1 MIRNLFLF
9 VLLCLPFA
17 SFAQPNFHPDDRD
30 WHHYVFILDKTGSM
44 KGANRSPDI
53 WQPTVNNLC
62 QTINN
67 LNNDNNIISVYL
79 FAQELEIL
87 EIGDQKMKQVKLSDD
102 LKISI
107 TNQLRTEN
115 ADGSRT
121 HIYESFKG
129 VMNDLTANNKA
140 VINEYIHSIHLFTD
154 GKDNSGRLCEEVDPF
169 SIFCELK
176 QDNDYAEIISLNRS
190 GLDSNI
196 LECIPTDCIKT
207 SNVGA
212 KPPQISYPI
221 KPDRKATFVNEKPV
235 IQRWS
240 EKIKN
245 ERLRNRRVSIKIIDG
260 PYLEGQDKV
269 DCYFIDSRGNKI
281 TEFRSLDHTLKL
293 HVDKSKLKRNK
304 NGIYKGAFTYEKV
317 IYENE
322 TQKIV
327 VETPTIYFDLKIP
340 FVTRIK

>member
-1 MIRNLFLF
+1 
-9 VLLCLPFA
+9 LPFG

-30 WHHYVFILDKTGSM
+30 WAHYVFILDKTGSM
-44 KGANRSPDI
+44 DGGKALKNNFKTPDI
-53 WQPTVNNLC
+53 WKPTIDNLC
-62 QTINN
+62 KTIEN
-67 LNNDNNIISVYL
+67 LNNGNNIISVYL
-79 FAQELEIL
+79 FAEKLESL
-87 EIGDQKMKQVKLSDD
+87 NVNGNTVKQVRITDD
-102 LKISI
+102 IKNEIITQLK
-107 TNQLRTEN
+107 NEKP
-115 ADGSRT
+115 DGEYT
-121 HIYESFKG
+121 HIYTSFKE
-129 VMNDLTANNKA
+129 VMNQLTENNNA

-154 GKDNSGRLCEEVDPF
+154 GKDNSDSLCEEVDPF
-169 SIFCELK
+169 AIFCELK
-176 QDNDYAEIISLNRS
+176 KDNDYAEIISLNRS
-190 GLDSNI
+190 GLDDKI

-221 KPDRKATFVNEKPV
+221 KPDRKVTFVNEKPV
-235 IQRWS
+235 IQQWS
-240 EKIKN
+240 QKIKN

-281 TEFRSLDHTLKL
+281 TEFRSLNHTLKL
-293 HVDKSKLKRNK
+293 HVDKIKLKGNRK
-304 NGIYKGAFTYEKV
+304 GIYKGAFTYEKV

-340 FVTRIK
+340 FVARIK